1 MDEKKS
7 MRDIMDQLVDR
18 KKGKPSNRVEY
29 ANIYFRELN
38 DTERALDILEE
49 MRLEFFQLE
58 GMVKTRGFGKNS
70 VTKNKWAQ
78 WQSSFPELVSSLVY
92 IYRNN
97 DRLMD
102 AELILSDWVDRNP
115 SDKNAK
121 KILEEIRSAE

>member
-1 MDEKKS
+1 
-7 MRDIMDQLVDR
+7 MRISIEHPENFAAVF
-18 KKGKPSNRVEY
+18 E
-29 ANIYFRELN
+29 
-38 DTERALDILEE
+38 
-49 MRLEFFQLE
+49 
-58 GMVKTRGFGKNS
+58 S